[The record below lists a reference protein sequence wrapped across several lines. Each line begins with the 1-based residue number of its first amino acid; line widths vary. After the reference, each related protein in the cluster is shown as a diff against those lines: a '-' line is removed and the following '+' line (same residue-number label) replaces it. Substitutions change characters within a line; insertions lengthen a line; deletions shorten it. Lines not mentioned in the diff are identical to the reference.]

1 MPLPLPSEFEDFVSG
16 ASRGNALKNLM
27 AQRRYNEAKAEYA
40 PESLLA
46 QAASQAAYANNIAP
60 QYMAKM
66 LQDAGIKGNL
76 TDEQLANILQKV
88 YNSGN
93 NGNPL
98 INTLNQRLL
107 QRYQNLGQQHQNPLA
122 WLFDKFKSMVHPEQN
137 NNPLANGGQQSMPQQ
152 GGNVFNKPLAQQK
165 PQSNNQSQ
173 PNEPP
178 QGAAVDENGTIVDE
192 NGDSITPVTPD
203 KAASLEAYNRG
214 ETPRSYQQNEAGY
227 EQGVAQGKESGKLNA
242 HVVNDIGKQN
252 LALNAASTNLD
263 AIIKDFND
271 PVFEN
276 MRARIPGF
284 QKKQLSALA
293 VLGTPEEKE
302 KIGKFIG
309 DIRQYAQAT
318 INSFRGPATGRE
330 FAFANDLKPTED
342 DNIDVIRGKALS
354 LKELNKIAY
363 QKNKIISQLMDTR
376 NKNPMT
382 LTDAVE
388 EANKRVDVSKIEKE
402 VNRLVH
408 PQKIATIDDIKHMAK
423 KHNKS
428 PEEIKELLKAKG
440 IKYEG

>member
-46 QAASQAAYANNIAP
+46 QAASQAAYANNVGP
-60 QYMAKM
+60 QYIAKI
-66 LQDAGIKGNL
+66 LQDAGFKGNTSDPVL
-76 TDEQLANILQKV
+76 KSLVERVQNAGL
-88 YNSGN
+88 

-98 INTLNQRLL
+98 INTLNQRMLE
-107 QRYQNLGQQHQNPLA
+107 RYGSQGQQHQNPLA

-137 NNPLANGGQQSMPQQ
+137 NNPLANAGQQSMPQQ
-152 GGNVFNKPLAQQK
+152 GGNVFNQPSTQ
-165 PQSNNQSQ
+165 PQPTNQPQ
-173 PNEPP
+173 TNELPK
-178 QGAAVDENGTIVDE
+178 GAAVDENGTIVDE
-192 NGDSITPVTPD
+192 NGDSMTPVTPQQ
-203 KAASLEAYNRG
+203 AASLEALNRA

-227 EQGVAQGKESGKLNA
+227 EQGVAQGKETGKLNA
-242 HVVNDIGKQN
+242 HVVTDIGKQN

-271 PVFEN
+271 PIFES
-276 MRARIPGF
+276 MRAKIPAF
-284 QKKQLSALA
+284 QSKQLSALK
-293 VLGTPEEKE
+293 VLGTAEEKE
-302 KIGKFIG
+302 KIEKFIG

-318 INSFRGPATGRE
+318 VNSFRGPATGRE
-330 FAFANDLKPTED
+330 FNFASGLKPSENDTIEAL
-342 DNIDVIRGKALS
+342 RGKARS

-363 QKNKIISQLMDTR
+363 QKNQIITKLMDTR
-376 NKNPMT
+376 NKNPMS